1 MRHKPLSILI
11 SCIFLLLAGTSCK
24 KTVQLNA
31 EEPEEVIHSAKGGS
45 SKTLAIYHVGGIL
58 HTDADFERMKV
69 KVNAGAQ
76 PWKGSWDKLLAS
88 PHSSATWTSRATAT
102 IIRGG
107 TGDNVGLLYNDVA
120 AAYQNA
126 LIYRVSG
133 NTANGNKARDIL
145 NHWSSTL
152 TSIGG
157 NADRFLAAGI
167 FGYQLANAG
176 EMMRNYS
183 GFNVTNFSNM
193 LVNIFYPMNNQFLVN
208 HNDACITN
216 YWANWDL
223 CNMASVLAI
232 GIFADDQAKIDQA
245 VNYFKTGAGNGSI
258 LKAVPFVHAGGL
270 GQWQESGRDQG
281 HAQLGVGLMGAICE
295 MAWNQGI
302 DLYSYSSSR
311 FMQGAEYVARY
322 NNGNS
327 VPFTTYN
334 WGSGQNCAPQSHTV
348 VSEAGRGEIRPIYEM
363 VYGHYAGRMGLTVTN
378 VAERAAIH
386 RPEGGPGGH
395 ATTFDQPGYGS
406 LTFYRDASS
415 RPIANGTYSLQNR
428 ATGKMLDNA
437 GSTVDGA
444 NVKQYPDGTSNNQK
458 WTVSYS
464 NGYYKLSCVTG
475 GKCLDSYNN
484 TANGSTVHQWA
495 NGSSPNQQWQII
507 DLGNGYF
514 KIFNRANGK
523 CLDTGGGTADG
534 TNMQFWNSGTS
545 NNQQWAF
552 VAP

>member
-1 MRHKPLSILI
+1 MCCVVL
-11 SCIFLLLAGTSCK
+11 LLLAAACK
-24 KTVQLNA
+24 KDVKTSANREEALNA
-31 EEPEEVIHSAKGGS
+31 TSKSGA
-45 SKTLAIYHVGGIL
+45 SKTLAITHAGGIL

-69 KVNAGAQ
+69 KVNAGTQ

-88 PHSSATWTSRATAT
+88 PHSSSTWTSRATAT
-102 IIRGG
+102 VIRGG
-107 TGDNVGLLYNDVA
+107 TGDNVSLLYNDVA

-126 LIYRVSG
+126 LIWKISG

-145 NHWSSTL
+145 NHWSGSL

-176 EMMRNYS
+176 EMMRGYS
-183 GFNVTNFSNM
+183 GFDVNRFRTM
-193 LVNIFYPMNNQFLVN
+193 LVNIFYPMNNSFLTN

-245 VNYFKTGAGNGSI
+245 INYFKTGAGNGSI
-258 LKAVPFVHAGGL
+258 LKAVPFLHAGGL
-270 GQWQESGRDQG
+270 GQWQESGRDQA
-281 HAQLGVGLMGAICE
+281 HSLLGVGLMGAFCE

-302 DLYSYSSSR
+302 DMYSYSNSR
-311 FMQGAEYVARY
+311 FRMGAEYVASY

-334 WGSGQNCAPQSHTV
+334 WGTGQNCAPMSHTV
-348 VSEAGRGEIRPIYEM
+348 ISAASRNEMRPVFEMISAHYSQRLGVSVPQI
-363 VYGHYAGRMGLTVTN
+363 TQ
-378 VAERAAIH
+378 RAVLH

-415 RPIANGTYSLQNR
+415 KPIANGTYSLRNR
-428 ATGKMLDNA
+428 ASGKMLDNY
-437 GSTVDGA
+437 GLTTDGA
-444 NVKQYPDGTSNNQK
+444 VVRQYADGTSNNQK
-458 WTVSYS
+458 WVVSYS

-475 GKCLDSYNN
+475 GKYLDSYNN

-495 NGSSPNQQWQII
+495 NGGSPNQQWQIVDI
-507 DLGNGYF
+507 GGGYF

-523 CLDTGGGTADG
+523 CLDSGGGTADG
-534 TNMQFWNSGTS
+534 ANMQFWPSNSS
-545 NNQQWAF
+545 INQQWAF